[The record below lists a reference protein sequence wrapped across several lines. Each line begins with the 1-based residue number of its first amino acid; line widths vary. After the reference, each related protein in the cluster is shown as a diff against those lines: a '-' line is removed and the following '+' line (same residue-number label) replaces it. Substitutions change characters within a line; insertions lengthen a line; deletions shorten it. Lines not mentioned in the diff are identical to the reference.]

1 MSASREAPTASDK
14 GVGIAKPTIAEVLA
28 GFLAEQQQRLA
39 PKTFT
44 DYRGVVELLQ
54 HFLDSEGYLSLGKAD
69 EKRFWRLYNAKGDE
83 HREFCEIFGPE
94 HILPHIGGFLDWFI
108 PRKVVAGK
116 DFLRTAGTVTKRLGA
131 WLAAKGHAEAEDA
144 EEAMEDGARA
154 ARNLPKAAELA
165 SLLHRFVEDQER
177 EDADQGMEDH
187 FTLSRVERGRIWL
200 RGMGR
205 PEVGP
210 IAVPEEISARCRAG
224 WSISGVVGK
233 VRGRWRLVEVW
244 NVYPSGA

>member
-1 MSASREAPTASDK
+1 MPQRSGERIGK
-14 GVGIAKPTIAEVLA
+14 LTIAEVLA
-28 GFLAEQQQRLA
+28 GFLAEQQRRLA
-39 PKTFT
+39 PRTFS

-54 HFLDSEGYLSLGKAD
+54 HFLDGEGHLALGKAE
-69 EKRFWRLYNAKGDE
+69 EKRFWRLYNAKGDA

-94 HILPHIGGFLDWFI
+94 HVLPHIGTFLDWLI

-116 DFLRTAGTVTKRLGA
+116 DFLRTAGTVTKRLA
-131 WLAAKGHAEAEDA
+131 SWLAEKGYADVEDA
-144 EEAMEDGARA
+144 GEAVEDGARA

-165 SLLHRFVEDQER
+165 SLLHEFTDDQER
-177 EDADQGMEDH
+177 EGATEEMEDH
-187 FTLSRVERGRIWL
+187 FTLTRVETGRIWL

-210 IAVPEEISARCRAG
+210 IPVPADISRRCKVG
-224 WSISGVVGK
+224 WTISGVLGR
-233 VRGRWRLVEVW
+233 VRGRWRLVEAW